1 MLSGCSSASCENIT
15 SCVWWEDSWLEREIL
30 KKAGWHE
37 NYGAAEAQRARG
49 GSTVPL
55 PQSHLVTDSS
65 PWQPSPHLILGCP
78 VVMFFNYVSLFNVA
92 AAHPYLVTRCNFS
105 CRVEMQPSNPGIKGQ
120 IEFPQA
126 GRDREIYIYFY
137 ILSGYLCN
145 LSHNRKIFSMP
156 SNFQGKCEVWQFIHC
171 TWHILFL
178 PPL

>member
-1 MLSGCSSASCENIT
+1 MSDGRIPGLREKSWRKQDDMKITGQQRLSKQEGGVQSPSHNP
-15 SCVWWEDSWLEREIL
+15 IL
-30 KKAGWHE
+30 WPIRHRD
-37 NYGAAEAQRARG
+37 N
-49 GSTVPL
+49 
-55 PQSHLVTDSS
+55 HH
-65 PWQPSPHLILGCP
+65 PHLILGCP